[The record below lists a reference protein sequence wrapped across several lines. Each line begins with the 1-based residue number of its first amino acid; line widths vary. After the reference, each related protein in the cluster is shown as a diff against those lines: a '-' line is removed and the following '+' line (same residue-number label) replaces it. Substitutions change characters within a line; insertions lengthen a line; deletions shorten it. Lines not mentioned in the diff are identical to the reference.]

1 MKAIV
6 WTKYGPPDVL
16 QLKEVEK
23 PTPKED
29 EVLIRI
35 YATTVTAGDCEM
47 RSLKFPIYFSLAMRL
62 WRGLIKPRGTAILG
76 TELAGE
82 IEAVGKDVKRFK
94 EGDQVFGSAGM
105 GLGANAEYIC
115 LPEKPG
121 EMEGGVVKKPA
132 NMTYEEAATVPF
144 GGRDALHFL
153 RKGNIQS
160 GQKVLINGAGGSIGV
175 FAVQLA
181 KHFGA
186 EVTAVDSTAK
196 LDMLRSIG
204 ADQVVD
210 YTQEDFTERGEIY
223 DVIFDVVGTISFSR
237 SARSIAPNGTYLLAN
252 PMRSQMLRGPW
263 TRMTSSN
270 KVIMQ
275 TASGTIED
283 LVFLRGLIEAGK
295 IKTVI
300 DRTYPLEQ
308 IVEAH
313 RYVETGQKQGNVVIT
328 TGPQNLSRKRMRILH
343 PSSPGQDTPGE
354 QNNT

>member
-1 MKAIV
+1 VKAIV
-6 WTKYGPPDVL
+6 WTKYGPPNVL
-16 QLKEVEK
+16 ELREVEK

-29 EVLIRI
+29 EVLIKI
-35 YATTVTAGDCEM
+35 YATTVTAGDCEL
-47 RSLKFPIYFSLAMRL
+47 RSLKFPIYLSLTMRL
-62 WRGLIKPRGTAILG
+62 WRGLLKPRGTTILG

-82 IEAVGKDVKRFK
+82 IEAVGKDVKQFK

-105 GLGANAEYIC
+105 GFGANAEYIC

-121 EMEGGVVKKPA
+121 EMEGGVAIKPA

-160 GQKVLINGAGGSIGV
+160 GQKILINGAGGSIGT

-186 EVTAVDSTAK
+186 EVAAVDSTGK

-210 YTQEDFTERGEIY
+210 YTQEDFTKRGEIY

-237 SARSIAPNGTYLLAN
+237 SERSITQNGTYLLAN
-252 PMRSQMLRGPW
+252 PMRSQMVRGPW
-263 TRMTSSN
+263 TRMTSSK
-270 KVIMQ
+270 KVIME
-275 TASGTIED
+275 TASGTIAD
-283 LVFLRGLIEAGK
+283 LIFLRKLIEAGK
-295 IKTVI
+295 IKSVI

-308 IVEAH
+308 IAEAH
-313 RYVETGQKQGNVVIT
+313 RYVEKGGKKGNVVIT
-328 TGPQNLSRKRMRILH
+328 VEHDDKT
-343 PSSPGQDTPGE
+343 
-354 QNNT
+354 